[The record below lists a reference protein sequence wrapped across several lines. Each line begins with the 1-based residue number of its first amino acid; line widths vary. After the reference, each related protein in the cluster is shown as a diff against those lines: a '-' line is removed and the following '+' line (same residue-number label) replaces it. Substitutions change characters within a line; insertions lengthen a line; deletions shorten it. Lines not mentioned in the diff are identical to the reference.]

1 MSGENEG
8 AAAPTVAPGGP
19 RWPPHVSR
27 LESSSVG
34 GSEAFPGLKAS
45 IEKRQTGSTFNI
57 PLQCNGV
64 LMYEHVITPVFT
76 SEQTNKQ
83 TRHKVMR

>member
-8 AAAPTVAPGGP
+8 AAGP
-19 RWPPHVSR
+19 HCGPWWPMVPPHVSR

-34 GSEAFPGLKAS
+34 GSEAFPGLKAT
-45 IEKRQTGSTFNI
+45 IGKRQTGSTLNV

-76 SEQTNKQ
+76 SEQTKKAQ
-83 TRHKVMR
+83 GDEVS